1 MFCNRE
7 NTLTAFIQC
16 YWFPKKF
23 GVDKRTSH
31 LSSMIVS
38 GQITREQAMQ
48 ELQEPLYD
56 TEQMNGYIAL
66 IKERLGIT
74 DREFDQIMAA
84 ETHQHTDYPYNRVWK
99 WLQKIKHDVLKM

>member
-1 MFCNRE
+1 ME
-7 NTLTAFIQC
+7 NILTAFIQC

-38 GQITREQAMQ
+38 GQITRDQAMQ
-48 ELQEPLYD
+48 ELKEPLYN

-84 ETHQHTDYPYNRVWK
+84 ETHQHTDYLYNRIWK
-99 WLQKIKHDVLKM
+99 WLQKIKRDVLKM

>member
-1 MFCNRE
+1 
-7 NTLTAFIQC
+7 
-16 YWFPKKF
+16 
-23 GVDKRTSH
+23 
-31 LSSMIVS
+31 MIVS

-84 ETHQHTDYPYNRVWK
+84 ETHQPTDYPYNRAWK